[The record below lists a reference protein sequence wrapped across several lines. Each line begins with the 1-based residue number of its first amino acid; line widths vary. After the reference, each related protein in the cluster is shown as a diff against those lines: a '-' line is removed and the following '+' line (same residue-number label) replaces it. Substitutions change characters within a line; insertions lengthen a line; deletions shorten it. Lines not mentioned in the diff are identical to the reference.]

1 MTNTPNRSGGANV
14 NNSSIGGDV
23 VGRDKITYNVTQVI
37 QMPPFTPP
45 PNLEQLR
52 RDYLAHLQRAYRA
65 LDFKGIPQLET
76 LSSELLLEEV
86 YVPLVARP
94 ELPKGETWERRLAG
108 RKFDPLQARVPAGD
122 DAHHARLLDEDDL
135 RLLRTILELDSS
147 IRVEEALRD
156 QACLVIIGDPGSGKS
171 TLLKHLALRLAAEDN
186 APLPIL
192 VPLNAFADAL
202 LKGDANLQQYL
213 PAYFAGLA
221 KGMDNLG
228 PLFDAAIR
236 QGRAVILLD
245 GLDEVQRDRASLV
258 QKVEAFAHEAI
269 GRGNKLVI
277 TSRVVGYRESPLN
290 PKDWTLYTL
299 LDFDRHAIEDFARK
313 WCTAF
318 EKSTKGNTE
327 EAHAA
332 AEKERVSLIEAL
344 DANPGVANLASNP
357 LLLTILALI
366 KRQGV
371 SLPNHRV
378 ELYELYLKTLI
389 SAWSKARA
397 LDKKPVGPPLDYLET
412 VSVLGPLALSLR
424 EENPTYGLISE
435 ERLIGWLTDH
445 FMGDDWGLR
454 RGEARTRA
462 RDFLDSVHTYSNL
475 LLERGQGRY
484 GFIHLTF
491 EEALAARGL
500 VQRGQ
505 LKLDDSLAVISNYV
519 ADPAWRETILLAVG
533 VWGLVREEPRK
544 AGEVVRAILKMDCTG
559 EAARTNVLLAGACLE
574 DVGEMGLS
582 RAVANEVKDALLTAC
597 HNRLLLPTVQ
607 RDAGFIL
614 GRVGWNPDDLDAYIA
629 IPVGPYLYGEGKRM
643 LVIEKSYQIAKY
655 PVTNLQ
661 YRRFVDAKGYDRGE
675 FWSAEG
681 WSWRKGQYS
690 PKVPDYGEGEGTW
703 LRSRPPEKRDQ
714 PFFWRDTELNNPLA
728 PVVGVSWFEAEAYC
742 SWLSKT
748 LDRPI
753 RLPTEEE
760 WERAARYIDGRSFP
774 WGNQM
779 DRERLN
785 VTGFW
790 QPNNALVQSRESIS
804 IASPTVVNQFPTGK
818 SQEGISDMCGNVLE
832 WTCSAYDK
840 SSRTVRGGSYI
851 FPHSLATC
859 DFRAGGAPD
868 DFNRATGF
876 RLYSLTS

>member
-1 MTNTPNRSGGANV
+1 MSDISNRSGGADINAKDVNV
-14 NNSSIGGDV
+14 GGDV
-23 VGRDKITYNVTQVI
+23 VGRDKIVSTTYNIAVYFQGAFTA
-37 QMPPFTPP
+37 PPK
-45 PNLEQLR
+45 LEQLR
-52 RDYLAHLQRAYRA
+52 RDYLDHLQRVHRA

-76 LSSELLLEEV
+76 LSRELLLEEV

-94 ELPKGETWERRLAG
+94 ELPKGETWERRTAAERRLAG
-108 RKFDPLQARVPAGD
+108 RKMSEDELPGEALTLMSHVEVVPV
-122 DAHHARLLDEDDL
+122 
-135 RLLRTILELDSS
+135 
-147 IRVEEALRD
+147 RVEEALRD
-156 QACLVIIGDPGSGKS
+156 QQRIVIIGDPGSGKS
-171 TLLKHLALRLAAEDN
+171 TLLKHLALRLAAEGD

-192 VPLNAFADAL
+192 VPLNAYADAL
-202 LKGDANLQQYL
+202 SKGDTNLQQYL

-228 PLFDAAIR
+228 PLFDEAIQ

-245 GLDEVQRDRASLV
+245 GLDEVQRGRSNLV
-258 QKVEAFAHEAI
+258 QKVEAFVHEAI
-269 GRGNKLVI
+269 GRGNKIVV

-290 PKDWTLYTL
+290 PQDWTLYTV
-299 LDFDRHAIEDFARK
+299 LDFDREAIEDFAQK

-318 EKSTKGNTE
+318 EKSTKGNTP
-327 EAHAA
+327 EALIA
-332 AEKERVSLIEAL
+332 AERERISLIEAL

-435 ERLIGWLTDH
+435 ERLIDWLTDH
-445 FMGDDWGLR
+445 FMGEDWGLR
-454 RGEARTRA
+454 RGEARARA
-462 RDFLDSVHTYSNL
+462 RDFLDNVHKYSNL

-505 LKLDDSLAVISNYV
+505 LKLDDSLAVIGNYV

-544 AGEVVRAILKMDCTG
+544 AGEVVRAILKMNCAGDDACT
-559 EAARTNVLLAGACLE
+559 NILLTGACLE

-582 RAVANEVKDALLTAC
+582 RAVANEVKDALLAAA
-597 HNRLLLPTVQ
+597 HNRSLLPTVQ

-614 GRVGWNPDDLDAYIA
+614 GRVGWVPDDLDTFIT
-629 IPVGPYLYGEGKRM
+629 IPAGPFLYGEDKRTV
-643 LVIEKSYQIAKY
+643 VIDKPYQIAKY

-661 YRRFVDAKGYDRGE
+661 YRRFIDARGY
-675 FWSAEG
+675 
-681 WSWRKGQYS
+681 
-690 PKVPDYGEGEGTW
+690 
-703 LRSRPPEKRDQ
+703 EKRKYWSEDGWAWRTGIYDSKVAQ
-714 PFFWRDTELNNPLA
+714 QWEVDVLMQRPKEKRYRPSFWHEPKWNNPLA

-742 SWLSKT
+742 NWLAKE
-748 LDRPI
+748 LGKFI
-753 RLPTEEE
+753 HLPTEKE
-760 WERAARYIDGRSFP
+760 WERAARQIDGRVYP
-774 WGNQM
+774 WGGEF
-779 DRERLN
+779 DRNHLN
-785 VTGFW
+785 SAEFW
-790 QPNNALVQSRESIS
+790 GGNNDLDWNLWFVDKDFEVASTSI
-804 IASPTVVNQFPTGK
+804 IGQFD
-818 SQEGISDMCGNVLE
+818 SCDSAAEASDMSGNVWE
-832 WTCSAYDK
+832 WTTSWYDAAQK
-840 SSRTVRGGSYI
+840 GRVLRGGSWGGNRDDAHCVSRYPYASADAYTVI
-851 FPHSLATC
+851 G
-859 DFRAGGAPD
+859 FRAFSASP
-868 DFNRATGF
+868 
-876 RLYSLTS
+876 

>member
-1 MTNTPNRSGGANV
+1 MNDTTINRSGGTDINANNDV
-14 NNSSIGGDV
+14 NIGGDV
-23 VGRDKITYNVTQVI
+23 TGRDKITIIINA
-37 QMPPFTPP
+37 MGSFTPP

-52 RDYLAHLQRAYRA
+52 RDYLDHVRRAYRA

-76 LSSELLLEEV
+76 LSRELPLEEV

-108 RKFDPLQARVPAGD
+108 RKMSEEMVEAEFISAHSAQAAPV
-122 DAHHARLLDEDDL
+122 
-135 RLLRTILELDSS
+135 
-147 IRVEEALRD
+147 RVEEALRD
-156 QACLVIIGDPGSGKS
+156 QTRIVIIGDPGSGKS
-171 TLLKHLALRLAAEDN
+171 TLLKHLVLRLAAEDN

-192 VPLNAFADAL
+192 VPLNAYADVL
-202 LKGDANLQQYL
+202 LKSEVNLQQYL
-213 PAYFAGLA
+213 PAYFAGIA

-228 PLFDAAIR
+228 PLFDEAIR

-245 GLDEVQRDRASLV
+245 GLDEVQRDRANLV

-269 GRGNKLVI
+269 GQGNKIVV

-299 LDFDRHAIEDFARK
+299 LDFDRAAIEDFARK

-318 EKSTKGNTE
+318 EKSTKGDTS
-327 EAHAA
+327 EALAD

-435 ERLIGWLTDH
+435 ERLIDWLTHH
-445 FMGDDWGLR
+445 FMGEDWGLR

-462 RDFLDSVHTYSNL
+462 REFLDSVHKYSNL

-500 VQRGQ
+500 VQRSQ
-505 LKLDDSLAVISNYV
+505 LKLEDSLAVIRGYI
-519 ADPAWRETILLAVG
+519 ADAAWRETILLAVG

-544 AGEVVRAILKMDCTG
+544 AGEVVRAILKMDCAG
-559 EAARTNVLLAGACLE
+559 DDACTNILLAGNCLE

-582 RAVANEVKDALLTAC
+582 RAVAHEVKDALLAAC
-597 HNRLLLPTVQ
+597 HNRSLLPTVQ

-614 GRVGWNPDDLDAYIA
+614 GRVGWIPDDLDAFIT
-629 IPVGPYLYGEGKRM
+629 IPAGPFIYQDRQK
-643 LVIEKSYQIAKY
+643 VKIDKPYQIGKY

-661 YRRFVDAKGYDRGE
+661 YRRFVDAEGYAKREYWSDDGWAWRTGTYDSKATEDYEKNWLAERPKEKRGE
-675 FWSAEG
+675 PYFWHDLK
-681 WSWRKGQYS
+681 W
-690 PKVPDYGEGEGTW
+690 
-703 LRSRPPEKRDQ
+703 
-714 PFFWRDTELNNPLA
+714 NNPLA

-742 SWLSKT
+742 NWLAQELGKPT
-748 LDRPI
+748 

-760 WERAARYIDGRSFP
+760 WERAARHTDGREYP
-774 WGNQM
+774 WGEKF
-779 DRERLN
+779 DRDRLN
-785 VTGFW
+785 CAEFW
-790 QPNNALVQSRESIS
+790 GGKNDLDWNQWFDSKGYEV
-804 IASPTVVNQFPTGK
+804 ASTTMVGQFEAGN
-818 SQEGISDMCGNVLE
+818 SMAGASDMSGNVWE
-832 WTCSAYDK
+832 WTNSWYDEEHTRR
-840 SSRTVRGGSYI
+840 SVRGGSWFNNRNDVRCAYRVGFI
-851 FPHSLATC
+851 PNYF
-859 DFRAGGAPD
+859 D
-868 DFNRATGF
+868 DFVGF
-876 RLYSLTS
+876 RVFSPGSISGF